1 MEDLQPL
8 EAYFDDQ
15 SQHWMRMG
23 AVAGMAFGALVA
35 AAAYAWGRPLA
46 GLSLENTAVLV
57 FVVAGSIFGF
67 AWSARMKSAIQNVTR
82 AVYLGTAPF
91 AVEPPTGAY
100 THRLPASWRTSDRFA
115 VGGVL
120 FVGKGTLAF
129 VPHARNLP
137 KHRTPVFIK
146 YGRDTTI
153 DTESQ
158 PMTTM
163 RRILFSRLPDLLRVS
178 NRQDE
183 WRFIVPRAG
192 ETVDTIRR
200 VVAPVET

>member
-15 SQHWMRMG
+15 AQNWTRMG
-23 AVAGMAFGALVA
+23 AVAGVAFGALAA

-46 GLSLENTAVLV
+46 GLSLETTAVLV
-57 FVVAGSIFGF
+57 LLVAGSIFGF
-67 AWSARMKSAIQNVTR
+67 AWAARMKSAIQRVTR
-82 AVYLGTAPF
+82 DVYFGNAPF
-91 AVEPPTGAY
+91 AVQPPKGRY
-100 THRLPASWRTSDRFA
+100 SHRLPASWRTSDRFA

-120 FVGKGTLAF
+120 FVGQGTLAF

-137 KHRTPVFIK
+137 KHRTPVFITCGK
-146 YGRDTTI
+146 DTRI
-153 DTESQ
+153 DTEPQ
-158 PMTTM
+158 PMTAV
-163 RRILFSRLPDLLRVS
+163 RRILFSRLPDTIRVS
-178 NRQDE
+178 NRQSE

-192 ETVDTIRR
+192 EIVDRIRR

>member
-1 MEDLQPL
+1 MENLQPL

-15 SQHWMRMG
+15 AQNWTRMG
-23 AVAGMAFGALVA
+23 AVAGMAFGAIVA

-57 FVVAGSIFGF
+57 FVVAGAIFGF
-67 AWSARMKSAIQNVTR
+67 AWSARMRTAVQNVTR
-82 AVYLGTAPF
+82 DVFLGNAPF
-91 AVEPPTGAY
+91 AVEPPKGPY

-137 KHRTPVFIK
+137 KDRTPVFIK
-146 YGRDTTI
+146 YGKDTAI

-158 PMTTM
+158 PMTTV
-163 RRILFSRLPDLLRVS
+163 RRILFSQLPDMIHVS
-178 NRQDE
+178 SRQSE

-192 ETVDTIRR
+192 EAVDTIRR
-200 VVAPVET
+200 IVDPAET

>member
-1 MEDLQPL
+1 MENLQPL

-15 SQHWMRMG
+15 AQNWTRMG
-23 AVAGMAFGALVA
+23 AVAGIAFGALVA
-35 AAAYAWGRPLA
+35 AVAHAWGRPLA
-46 GLSLENTAVLV
+46 GLSLENTAMLV

-67 AWSARMKSAIQNVTR
+67 AWSARMKRAIQNVTR
-82 AVYLGTAPF
+82 DVYLGNAPF
-91 AVEPPTGAY
+91 AVEPPNAVY

-129 VPHARNLP
+129 APHARNLP
-137 KHRTPVFIK
+137 AHRTPVFIRCGK
-146 YGRDTTI
+146 DTTI

-158 PMTTM
+158 PMTTV
-163 RRILFSRLPDLLRVS
+163 RRILFSRLPDMIRVA
-178 NRQDE
+178 NRQSE
-183 WRFIVPRAG
+183 WRFIAPRAG

>member
-15 SQHWMRMG
+15 AQNWTRMG
-23 AVAGMAFGALVA
+23 AVAGIAFGALVA

-57 FVVAGSIFGF
+57 FAGAGSIFGF
-67 AWSARMKSAIQNVTR
+67 AWSARMRTAVQNVTR
-82 AVYLGTAPF
+82 DVFLGNAPF
-91 AVEPPTGAY
+91 AVEPPRGTY

-120 FVGKGTLAF
+120 FVGQGTLAF

-137 KHRTPVFIK
+137 KHRTPVVIK
-146 YGRDTTI
+146 YGKDTTI

-158 PMTTM
+158 PMTTL
-163 RRILFSRLPDLLRVS
+163 RRILFSRLPDTIRVS
-178 NRQDE
+178 NRQSE
-183 WRFIVPRAG
+183 WRFVVPRAG